1 MEGRNFFEVRKCGER
16 AIGNEETGDEEGE
29 GEDEGERGGEWMA
42 VERCVEIF
50 GRDGERAQV
59 DEEFFGGVNF
69 AIRVVARDDALAVG
83 VVGRGENMR
92 GLDGWWGCGGGVEG
106 LGANEEVNFHL
117 QFESDFVFA
126 LRWSASALVVGDCLV
141 MV

>member
-1 MEGRNFFEVRKCGER
+1 MRWNVEGGNFFEVRKCGER

-29 GEDEGERGGEWMA
+29 GEDEGERGGQWMA

-69 AIRVVARDDALAVG
+69 AIRVVARGDALAVG

-92 GLDGWWGCGGGVEG
+92 GLDGWWGCGG
-106 LGANEEVNFHL
+106 
-117 QFESDFVFA
+117 
-126 LRWSASALVVGDCLV
+126 
-141 MV
+141 